1 MNLTYNINAELLA
14 DIVSVSKSTLLKWEN
29 NGKLKPVI
37 STAGKKQYQINQLTE
52 FREIRDMLNSKWDE
66 EIQVKPPSSFL
77 LVLED

>member
-52 FREIRDMLNSKWDE
+52 FREIGSSGFEGISKTNE
-66 EIQVKPPSSFL
+66 KGRLIIYN
-77 LVLED
+77 